1 MPPKETKI
9 TGYTK
14 VVTAAITRPNDTT
27 AYTAGDSIADKTS
40 AATLLTFTDA
50 ARHAGGSGVLL
61 DALLVDSAAQTTKLD
76 AELYLFD
83 TTMTAPVDNAAW
95 APTDAILAT
104 LVAIV
109 DFGSSPWVGCPT
121 AGADGN
127 VAYQVQ
133 NNNAGFVCGASSRD
147 LFGVLVAR
155 NAYTPVALEV
165 LTIRLKIAQD

>member
-9 TGYTK
+9 TGFTK
-14 VVTAAITRPNDTT
+14 VVTAAITRPADTT
-27 AYTAGDSIADKTS
+27 AYTAGDVVQTS
-40 AATLLTFTDA
+40 TSTHTPITFTDA
-50 ARHAGGSGVLL
+50 ARHIGGSGVLL
-61 DALLVDSAAQTTKLD
+61 DALLLDSACQTTKLD

-95 APTDAILAT
+95 APTDAIMAT

-109 DFGSSPWVGCPT
+109 DLGASPWVGDPT
-121 AGADGN
+121 AGTGN

-133 NNNAGFVCGASSRD
+133 NNNAGFVCGASSRN

-155 NAYTPVALEV
+155 NAYTPVSGEV
-165 LTIRLKIAQD
+165 FTIRLKMAQD